1 MFQRNLPGQHL
12 IGVHDG
18 NGTFSTRPSASAPS
32 KIFGSTRWFSSSRRL
47 QNAVSGKLKMPSD
60 GSCWHRAFIA
70 LGSNLGD
77 RVGAIERACCEMERA
92 GIRVK
97 KTSSL
102 FETAPMYV
110 TDQEPFINGAC
121 EVGILLFYT

>member
-1 MFQRNLPGQHL
+1 
-12 IGVHDG
+12 
-18 NGTFSTRPSASAPS
+18 
-32 KIFGSTRWFSSSRRL
+32 
-47 QNAVSGKLKMPSD
+47 MPSD

-121 EVGILLFYT
+121 EVGILLFYTRQLVCIPDSDIVSLDRNHNEAYRALGRPSIHRNCTRQI